1 MNLLGTDFEAFY
13 QLDGQVVPSLVAF
26 EKQTALPMRR
36 VYKRIPNA
44 LDPEGYS
51 SLYLK
56 GDNFILIEDGLA
68 FEVPI
73 EPAAEPSELCANIS
87 AGLRAAYQVGH
98 NIGAELIASPLVYFD
113 EGYLKSQAELTVLG
127 CSPDESV
134 YDLDNVCMPAQDP
147 TKTTWRTGGG
157 HIHFS
162 IKGMLGNFPMI
173 QAFVMVCD
181 ATLGIADVVLEHGS
195 LGKKRREMYGQPG
208 KFRIQP
214 WGVEYRTPSNV
225 WVAHPESAL
234 LYLTLAHDIHKLF
247 IDNSLE
253 DITPPHSMDQVIDVI
268 NACEVTAAQDLLA
281 EVGFLYNLTSSKEI
295 ARIGDL
301 GGIAEVFGYSLEAWN
316 A

>member
-26 EKQTALPMRR
+26 ERQNTLSMRR
-36 VYKRIPNA
+36 VYKRIPNGISQ
-44 LDPEGYS
+44 EGYS
-51 SLYLK
+51 SLYLR
-56 GDNFILIEDGLA
+56 GDTFTLIEDGLA
-68 FEVPI
+68 FEVPVD
-73 EPAAEPSELCANIS
+73 PAAEPAELCANIS
-87 AGLRAAYQVGH
+87 AGLRAAKQVGD
-98 NIGAELIASPLVYFD
+98 NVGAELVASPLVDFD
-113 EGYLKSQAELTVLG
+113 ASYLKTQAELTVLG

-134 YDLDNVCMPAQDP
+134 YDMGICTPTQDP
-147 TKTTWRTGGG
+147 TTTAWRTGGG

-162 IKGMLGNFPMI
+162 IKGLLGNFPMI

-181 ATLGIADVVLEHGS
+181 ATLGIADVVLEHSS
-195 LGKKRREMYGQPG
+195 LGKQRRLMYGQPG

-214 WGVEYRTPSNV
+214 WGVEYRTPSNA

-247 IDNSLE
+247 INNNLE
-253 DITPPHSMDQVIDVI
+253 DITRPSNIDQIIDVI
-268 NACEVTAAQDLLA
+268 NTCEVTAAQDLLK
-281 EVGFLYNLTSSKEI
+281 EVGSIYNLTSSKEI

-301 GGIAEVFGYSLEAWN
+301 GGVAEVYSYNMEAWN